1 MAKQIDHIERVRP
14 AIVFDISR
22 SQKVRLMDVV
32 EGQRLSE
39 IGILNPL
46 WRIDS
51 FF

>member
-1 MAKQIDHIERVRP
+1 MAKQIDYIEGVES
-14 AIVFDISR
+14 AIIFDISR

-32 EGQRLSE
+32 EGQRLRK

-46 WRIDS
+46 RRIGS